1 MWLAIC
7 LSVVAFGLVLMVV
20 FGFHAYGRFRRMNRF
35 GSRAGGR
42 LSTLADQASALADR
56 MDDLQ
61 ERSEALSETA
71 AARAS
76 ALSVESA
83 PRARTAGLVPT
94 RSRRR

>member
-1 MWLAIC
+1 VWLAIS
-7 LSVVAFGLVLMVV
+7 LSVVAFGLVLVV
-20 FGFHAYGRFRRMNRF
+20 LFGLHAFGRFRRMNRF

-83 PRARTAGLVPT
+83 PPARPGGLVPT